1 MNASK
6 IIISALFS
14 IVLANCSARQT
25 YDGLQQNA
33 RNECA
38 KSANQA
44 QYRECMERTNMS
56 YAEYEQKRK
65 EQDNNP
71 D

>member
-1 MNASK
+1 MHLAR
-6 IIISALFS
+6 IAIFALFS
-14 IVLANCSARQT
+14 ITLTNCSARQT
-25 YDGLQQNA
+25 YEGLQQNA

-44 QYRECMERTNMS
+44 QYRECMERTSMS

-65 EQDNNP
+65 EQDKDP

>member
-1 MNASK
+1 MRSSK
-6 IIISALFS
+6 MIIFALFS
-14 IVLANCSARQT
+14 IVLANCSAQQT
-25 YDGLQQNA
+25 YEGLQQNA

-65 EQDNNP
+65 EQDKDP